1 MGLGHP
7 VSHRQCAHGVCVRLC
22 MRECV
27 CMRESVCMKRECAYE
42 RECVS
47 CTHSGRIAKICVV
60 RDCICACM
68 YHTGNWRNENVCVCV
83 CVYVC
88 VCITQA
94 VGA

>member
-1 MGLGHP
+1 
-7 VSHRQCAHGVCVRLC
+7 
-22 MRECV
+22 
-27 CMRESVCMKRECAYE
+27 MRESMCLAHTVDALRKYLC
-42 RECVS
+42 
-47 CTHSGRIAKICVV
+47 V
-60 RDCICACM
+60 RDCICACK